1 MWKYPY
7 LSGDGVCETVS
18 ETVCETVSERSAPCS
33 LSGAC
38 GDENHVTVCMMYI
51 LPDHLPV
58 VM

>member
-1 MWKYPY
+1 MWKYPH

-18 ETVCETVSERSAPCS
+18 ETVSERSALCS

-51 LPDHLPV
+51 SLDHLPV